1 MPRTKRL
8 VSDDAVLHIVQRG
21 NNKQTIFRE
30 DEDFEKFL
38 YIIPDFAIAKSA
50 RRADRLNPTGFNLA
64 RRGNPKQISNANFGS
79 ILRYLPATPPVAA
92 RSILDAGVIGSAT
105 GFMTLI
111 TFANTVAGTY
121 KTSPLNIF
129 LSKLI

>member
-38 YIIPDFAIAKSA
+38 SIIPDFAIAKSA

-64 RRGNPKQISNANFGS
+64 RRGNPKQISNANFG
-79 ILRYLPATPPVAA
+79 I
-92 RSILDAGVIGSAT
+92 
-105 GFMTLI
+105 
-111 TFANTVAGTY
+111 
-121 KTSPLNIF
+121 K
-129 LSKLI
+129 KLIRSGLWQAILASGLCPIPERRI

>member
-1 MPRTKRL
+1 MQRKGGVFMPRTKRL

-38 YIIPDFAIAKSA
+38 SIIPDFAIAKSA

-64 RRGNPKQISNANFGS
+64 RRGNPKQISNANFGFN
-79 ILRYLPATPPVAA
+79 AV
-92 RSILDAGVIGSAT
+92 SA
-105 GFMTLI
+105 
-111 TFANTVAGTY
+111 
-121 KTSPLNIF
+121 
-129 LSKLI
+129 KLEPCFSF